1 MSERAARPA
10 FPLAPGSVI
19 GVLGGGQL
27 GRMLAMAAA
36 RLGFDVAVLD
46 PEPGAPAHRVAA
58 RAIVGDYDDPEA
70 LQALAGLADVITF
83 EFENVPAR
91 AIEILE
97 AAGAAVAPA
106 GRALA
111 IAQDRLDEKR
121 FLNAAGAPT
130 VAFAEV
136 DGPGDIVAALEKLGQ
151 PLLIKGRRGGY
162 DGKGQAWIQR
172 PREAEAV
179 FAAVGGQSAIAE
191 APADFRRELSVI
203 AARGRGG
210 EIALYPLAENHHEAG
225 ILRRTIAP
233 ARVTPPTLAQAERIA
248 ATLLSALGY
257 VGVIGIELFERD
269 DGRLLVN
276 EFAPRVHNTGH
287 WTLDGCEVDQFEQ
300 HIRAIA
306 GWPLG
311 PTHAIA
317 RVEMTNLIG
326 DEANDWARL
335 ASEPETRL
343 WLYGKAEARPGRKM
357 GHVNRLSPLR

>member
-1 MSERAARPA
+1 MTGRT
-10 FPLAPGSVI
+10 FPLPPGAVI
-19 GVLGGGQL
+19 GILGGGQL

-46 PEPGAPAHRVAA
+46 PAADAPAQRLAA
-58 RAIVGDYDDPEA
+58 HTICGPYDDPEA
-70 LQALAGLADVITF
+70 LARLAGVSDVVTF

-91 AIEILE
+91 AVEILE
-97 AAGAAVAPA
+97 AAGAAVAPT

-111 IAQDRLDEKR
+111 IAQDRLAEKT
-121 FLNAAGAPT
+121 FLGQAGAPT

-136 DGPGDIVAALEKLGQ
+136 NSAADIADALERLGR
-151 PLLIKGRRGGY
+151 PLLIKTRRGGY
-162 DGKGQAWIQR
+162 DGKGQAWIET
-172 PREAEAV
+172 PRDAPAV
-179 FAAVGGQSAIAE
+179 FAQLGGAPAIAE
-191 APADFRRELSVI
+191 APADFKRELSVI
-203 AARGRGG
+203 AARGRDS
-210 EIALYPLAENHHEAG
+210 EIALYPLAENHHEGG

-233 ARVTPPTLAQAERIA
+233 ARAAAQTLAQAERIA
-248 ATLLSALGY
+248 ATLLAALDY

-287 WTLDGCEVDQFEQ
+287 WTLDGCGVDQFEQ

-317 RVEMTNLIG
+317 HVEMTNLIG
-326 DEANDWARL
+326 DEAGDWLKL
-335 ASEPETRL
+335 AAEPETRL

-357 GHVNRLSPLR
+357 GHVNRLTPLRG

>member
-1 MSERAARPA
+1 LSDGP
-10 FPLAPGSVI
+10 FPLAPGAVI
-19 GVLGGGQL
+19 GILGGGQL

-46 PEPGAPAHRVAA
+46 PEPDAPAKRLAAHRLTGA
-58 RAIVGDYDDPEA
+58 YDDSFE
-70 LQALAGLADVITF
+70 LLKLASIADVITF
-83 EFENVPAR
+83 EFENVPAQ
-91 AIEILE
+91 AIAILE
-97 AAGAAVAPA
+97 AAGAEVAPCA
-106 GRALA
+106 QALA
-111 IAQDRLDEKR
+111 VAQDRLAEKV
-121 FLNAAGAPT
+121 FLNEAGAPT

-136 DGPGDIVAALEKLGQ
+136 NQADDIAEALQRLGQ
-151 PLLIKGRRGGY
+151 PLLLKSRRGGY
-162 DGKGQAWIQR
+162 DGKGQAWVR
-172 PREAEAV
+172 LAREAPGA
-179 FAAVGGQSAIAE
+179 FASIGASPAIVE
-191 APADFRRELSVI
+191 TPADFRRELSVI
-203 AARGRGG
+203 AARGRDG
-210 EIALYPLAENHHEAG
+210 EIALYPLAENHHEGG
-225 ILRRTIAP
+225 ILRRTVAP
-233 ARVTPPTLAQAERIA
+233 AKATPKTMAQAERIA
-248 ATLLSALGY
+248 ATLLAALGY

-311 PTHAIA
+311 PTDAIA

>member
-1 MSERAARPA
+1 LSDGP
-10 FPLAPGSVI
+10 FPLAPGAVI
-19 GVLGGGQL
+19 GILGGGQL

-46 PEPGAPAHRVAA
+46 PEPDAPAKRLAAHRLTGA
-58 RAIVGDYDDPEA
+58 YDDPFE
-70 LQALAGLADVITF
+70 LLKLAAIADVITF
-83 EFENVPAR
+83 EFENVPAQ
-91 AIEILE
+91 AIAILE
-97 AAGAAVAPA
+97 AAGAQVAPGA
-106 GRALA
+106 QALA
-111 IAQDRLDEKR
+111 VAQDRLAEKV
-121 FLNAAGAPT
+121 FLNEAGAPT
-130 VAFAEV
+130 VAFAEANQT
-136 DGPGDIVAALEKLGQ
+136 DDIAEALQRLGQ
-151 PLLIKGRRGGY
+151 PLLLKSRRGGY
-162 DGKGQAWIQR
+162 DGKGQAWVR
-172 PREAEAV
+172 LPREAASA
-179 FAAVGGQSAIAE
+179 FAAVGNVPCIVE

-210 EIALYPLAENHHEAG
+210 EIALYPLAENHHENG
-225 ILRRTIAP
+225 ILRRTVAP
-233 ARVTPPTLAQAERIA
+233 AKATATTLAQAERIA
-248 ATLLSALGY
+248 ATLLAALGY

-311 PTHAIA
+311 PTEAIA